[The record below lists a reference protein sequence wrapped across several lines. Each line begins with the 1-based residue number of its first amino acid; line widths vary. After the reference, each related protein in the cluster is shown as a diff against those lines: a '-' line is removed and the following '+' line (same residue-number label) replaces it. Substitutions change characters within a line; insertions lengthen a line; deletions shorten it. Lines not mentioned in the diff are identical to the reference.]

1 MSSHRFKA
9 LRRWCRRKAVV
20 LSCRGVEGPVKGAE
34 RTVSGATVQATDA
47 VGWLTGFPRR
57 LTAAEQRV
65 IIRLG
70 GDESARHGLT
80 RS

>member
-1 MSSHRFKA
+1 M
-9 LRRWCRRKAVV
+9 
-20 LSCRGVEGPVKGAE
+20 KGAE

>member
-1 MSSHRFKA
+1 MQAEGGSI
-9 LRRWCRRKAVV
+9 VV
-20 LSCRGVEGPVKGAE
+20 SWVEGAVKGAE
-34 RTVSGATVQATDA
+34 RTVSGVTEQATDA
-47 VGWLTGFPRR
+47 AGWLRGFPRR

-65 IIRLG
+65 IIRLD